1 MHRTSFKS
9 FITPNLWSIIAIA
22 LVFTSTIAARSNAA
36 PTLFPSATTT
46 TISYQGT
53 LSNAG
58 GQPVN
63 AATPMTFKLYTAPSG
78 GTALWTEAR
87 AGANSVPIN
96 NGLFNVLL
104 GSVTPIDVNL
114 LSQDLWLG
122 ISVNGDAEM
131 SPREKLGS
139 VPFAA
144 VAGSAQ
150 TVPDGS
156 ITNQKQT
163 IKTFQALDPSEV
175 SLLGIVLSQQLS
187 QFTFENVPAG
197 DISVVATVVGRL
209 ESGSSAGWLT
219 LTANG
224 QGVDSRAGH
233 VLQEN
238 YTQITLI
245 GTVENFAGGTLT
257 LRITASTEN
266 ANARIWYGV
275 TGDVR
280 FQRKVTVIAGQ

>member
-1 MHRTSFKS
+1 MNRPSFKS

-63 AATPMTFKLYTAPSG
+63 TATPMTFKLYTVPSG

-87 AGANSVPIN
+87 AGANAVPIA

-104 GSVTPIDVNL
+104 GSVTPINVSL
-114 LSQDLWLG
+114 LNQDLWLG

-139 VPFAA
+139 VPFAIHA
-144 VAGSAQ
+144 RFADSSPQAFSRVGVAEVSTTSNYLQ
-150 TVPDGS
+150 QFVLVPDMQ
-156 ITNQKQT
+156 ITFSLSEERLVTALFTGAFTNLTEIGDTVFFRIVVDGVPKDQ
-163 IKTFQALDPSEV
+163 ISPRVFQAERGVPVVTQWAGTLPPGNHTIQIEWAVRAGTARFWSRQWPYSPYEQR
-175 SLLGIVLSQQLS
+175 VLTVTAFSQQ
-187 QFTFENVPAG
+187 
-197 DISVVATVVGRL
+197 
-209 ESGSSAGWLT
+209 
-219 LTANG
+219 
-224 QGVDSRAGH
+224 
-233 VLQEN
+233 
-238 YTQITLI
+238 
-245 GTVENFAGGTLT
+245 
-257 LRITASTEN
+257 
-266 ANARIWYGV
+266 
-275 TGDVR
+275 
-280 FQRKVTVIAGQ
+280 